1 MLSGHCESMFAG
13 APASFFNKDVSNAEQ
28 TFKALRGTDLLEDG
42 YIAAENLDDVEVKEG
57 KNISKFVLRE
67 GDVVLLARGQS
78 MRSCIVTKEV
88 AEQRLIATANFI
100 VLRLKS
106 GQRGEF
112 LVAYLNSA
120 IGKQVLT
127 GLSSSTSVIK
137 SIALSGL
144 KKLDIRFPPV
154 EKQKQ
159 IADLF
164 HANVAAQRAAQ
175 TLMDEQNKTV
185 EVKILNWLQEA

>member
-1 MLSGHCESMFAG
+1 MLSKHCETMFSG
-13 APASFFNKDVSNAEQ
+13 APASFFNKAVSNAEQ

-42 YIAAENLDDVEVKEG
+42 YVAAENLDDVEVKEG
-57 KNISKFVLRE
+57 KYTSKFLLQE

-78 MRSCIVTKEV
+78 MRSCIVTKDV
-88 AEQRLIATANFI
+88 AEQHLIATANFI

-106 GQRGEF
+106 GQHGEF
-112 LVAYLNSA
+112 LVAYLNSP
-120 IGKQVLT
+120 IGKQVLA

-144 KKLDIRFPPV
+144 KKLNIPFPSL

-164 HANVAAQRAAQ
+164 HANVAAKRATQ
-175 TLMDEQNKTV
+175 KLMDEQNKTV
-185 EVKILNWLQEA
+185 EVKILNWLQEI

>member
-1 MLSGHCESMFAG
+1 MLSEHCETMFAG
-13 APASFFNKDVSNAEQ
+13 APASFFNKDISNAEQ
-28 TFKALRGTDLLEDG
+28 TFKALRGADLLEDG

-88 AEQRLIATANFI
+88 AEQHLIATANFI
-100 VLRLKS
+100 VLRFKS
-106 GQRGEF
+106 GQHGEF

-120 IGKQVLT
+120 IGKQVLAS
-127 GLSSSTSVIK
+127 LSSSTNAIR

-144 KKLDIRFPPV
+144 KKLDIPFPSV

-164 HANVAAQRAAQ
+164 HTNVAAQRATQ
-175 TLMDEQNKTV
+175 KLMDEQNKTV
-185 EVKILNWLQEA
+185 EVTILNWLQEA